1 MSDDNSIPS
10 RVSISYSVDLIEVP
24 DRVKILL
31 DELAASFGGI
41 SKLTRDAGAMVIE
54 EPVLGTQK
62 MSELH
67 KLINKCALRVDDS
80 IEIMMGYIQML
91 QRFAEQQQLAAP
103 PPEEEPKPTK
113 KKAKKKTKKKATK
126 KKATKK
132 KDD

>member
-1 MSDDNSIPS
+1 MSEDNNIPS

-24 DRVKILL
+24 DRVKILMN
-31 DELAASFGGI
+31 ELASSLGGVA
-41 SKLTRDAGAMVIE
+41 KLCRDAATEITD

-62 MSELH
+62 MSEIQ
-67 KLINKCALRVDDS
+67 KLMSKCVIRVDDS

-91 QRFAEQQQLAAP
+91 QKFAEQQQLVAP